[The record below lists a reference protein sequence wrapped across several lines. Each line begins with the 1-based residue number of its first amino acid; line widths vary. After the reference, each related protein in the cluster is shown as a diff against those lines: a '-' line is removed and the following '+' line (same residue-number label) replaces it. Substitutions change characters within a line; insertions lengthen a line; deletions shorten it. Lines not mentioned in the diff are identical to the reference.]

1 MTFSCIKFK
10 KKFKMKFSLANGSND
25 GNEVD
30 EDDECH
36 HEEKCGI
43 ERRSTNSDLGVK
55 EPPQSGS
62 SSASSGSGSGSGS
75 RSSSVASGGVAKT
88 TSNLGAGVGVGGAV
102 ACASSKS
109 YSGLSR
115 DIDLN
120 TSTTG
125 LCRTSSSHN
134 ETVTQSYDVSARTG
148 ALAANTAINDK
159 SGKTKKGN
167 NKKFKLR
174 RKPKKG

>member
-10 KKFKMKFSLANGSND
+10 KKFKMKFSLTNGASN
-25 GNEVD
+25 GNEGD
-30 EDDECH
+30 EDDECNQ
-36 HEEKCGI
+36 EEKCAI

-55 EPPQSGS
+55 EPQSGS
-62 SSASSGSGSGSGS
+62 SSASSGSGSGS

-88 TSNLGAGVGVGGAV
+88 TTSNVGVGAGGAV

-115 DIDLN
+115 EIDLN

-148 ALAANTAINDK
+148 ALAAINTAINDK
-159 SGKTKKGN
+159 SGKTTKKGN